1 MIKKI
6 ILSIIT
12 LSALLVGQKAYWVDV
27 TNGNDSND
35 GSSENQA
42 FKTIQYFTSS
52 VNWADGDTLYVKPSE
67 DGSGN
72 LTYYDFGNN
81 AANINSSNDL
91 VIIGTGGRDRT
102 IFDAESKNRH
112 FEKNGTGDLTIKGIT
127 FQNGKINNSTGGSI
141 DLMGSGKATFIDVT
155 WKNNVAEEIELG
167 DLHSIASAYKFIS
180 ESLENSKENISKGYL
195 VIKKPDYMLW
205 HINDP
210 TEKVIMFK
218 EGLISIYDPDLY
230 QVIKTEIDEFKEA
243 NWIRILMGESEL
255 IENYEQKIDVFD
267 SHTLIRFEPLFKDPI
282 GNTFTIK
289 IKEGLIEYIDIEQSE
304 RERIYIA
311 FQDIDINEKIDD
323 QFFDGLIPNDVD
335 VIE

>member
-81 AANINSSNDL
+81 EANINSSNDL

-112 FEKNGTGDLTIKGIT
+112 FEKNREEGLENTKKTMKKTIRKTSPHIMA
-127 FQNGKINNSTGGSI
+127 FGSF
-141 DLMGSGKATFIDVT
+141 LRWWAGP
-155 WKNNVAEEIELG
+155 WKN
-167 DLHSIASAYKFIS
+167 
-180 ESLENSKENISKGYL
+180 
-195 VIKKPDYMLW
+195 
-205 HINDP
+205 
-210 TEKVIMFK
+210 
-218 EGLISIYDPDLY
+218 
-230 QVIKTEIDEFKEA
+230 
-243 NWIRILMGESEL
+243 
-255 IENYEQKIDVFD
+255 
-267 SHTLIRFEPLFKDPI
+267 
-282 GNTFTIK
+282 
-289 IKEGLIEYIDIEQSE
+289 
-304 RERIYIA
+304 
-311 FQDIDINEKIDD
+311 
-323 QFFDGLIPNDVD
+323 
-335 VIE
+335 